1 MRLPETASRTL
12 QPQDPAMNSP
22 AGDQEALKAADT
34 YGTHQEMQSK
44 AHTGLPAEAVQY
56 GNMPEI

>member
-1 MRLPETASRTL
+1 MQLPETASRTL

-22 AGDQEALKAADT
+22 AGRQEALMTANP

-44 AHTGLPAEAVQY
+44 AHTGLPAEAVPY
-56 GNMPEI
+56 GNMLEM